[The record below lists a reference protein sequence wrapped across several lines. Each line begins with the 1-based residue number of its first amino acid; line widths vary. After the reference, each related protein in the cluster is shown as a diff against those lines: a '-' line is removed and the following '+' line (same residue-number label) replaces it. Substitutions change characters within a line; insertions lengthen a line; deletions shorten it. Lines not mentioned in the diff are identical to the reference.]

1 MYLVKINGIIYRTNI
16 DQQMNY
22 LAQFLKITAVELVL
36 GVLYFPVWWY
46 TGGLVMIIGKAG
58 RNISDA
64 NNQLAWTLL
73 GRYLFTPMYGDY
85 TRSGRAISFF
95 MRLIQYVFITAVMLV
110 MLALNIVMVM
120 AWMVVLPATIFFII
134 RNMI

>member
-1 MYLVKINGIIYRTNI
+1 MSYLT
-16 DQQMNY
+16 
-22 LAQFLKITAVELVL
+22 QFLKITAVELVFGL
-36 GVLYFPVWWY
+36 LYFPVWWY
-46 TGGLVMIIGKAG
+46 AGGLVMIAIKAWQ
-58 RNISDA
+58 NVSDA

-95 MRLIQYVFITAVMLV
+95 MRLIQYVFITVLMIVVVL
-110 MLALNIVMVM
+110 LNIAMLLSWVI
-120 AWMVVLPATIFFII
+120 ALPVTVFFII

>member
-1 MYLVKINGIIYRTNI
+1 
-16 DQQMNY
+16 MNY
-22 LAQFLKITAVELVL
+22 LAQFLKITAVELFFGL
-36 GVLYFPVWWY
+36 LYFPVWWY
-46 TGGLVMIIGKAG
+46 TGGLVMIIGQAG

-95 MRLIQYVFITAVMLV
+95 MRLIQYVFITTVMLV
-110 MLALNIVMVM
+110 MLALNIVMVI
-120 AWMVVLPATIFFII
+120 AWIVVLPATVFFII